1 MKKNEIGYIA
11 ATSVIAAATMILKDR
26 VNEYAVMGILDTHD
40 TKTKRI
46 VSYIG
51 TGVLT
56 TAGALAIITA
66 ASAKLANVFKI
77 ERNG

>member
-1 MKKNEIGYIA
+1 MKKNEIGYVA
-11 ATSVIAAATMILKDR
+11 ATSAIAAATMILKDR
-26 VNEYAVMGILDTHD
+26 VNEYAAMGILEAHD
-40 TKTKRI
+40 TKSKRV

-51 TGVLT
+51 TGALT

-77 ERNG
+77 ERNV